1 MGSEI
6 SRSFIKKKPACC
18 PCLCGA
24 LHTARRPVGLI
35 LCSCLGRMPAM
46 RARSE
51 WICKLQEAKCAVT
64 WTMDQNLLS
73 IMLLFLSFLLILG
86 HISNINTTRGP
97 SGDRGPLPGMQ
108 LRRDLTLKDRWHREG
123 WFQLCTSRT
132 GLSVWYFCLLIAKGS
147 HLALLSASVPK
158 AKLNSLK
165 GPRGRE
171 RLLVLF
177 DKNWWEWMGREI
189 DFKNLLVFS

>member
-1 MGSEI
+1 
-6 SRSFIKKKPACC
+6 
-18 PCLCGA
+18 
-24 LHTARRPVGLI
+24 
-35 LCSCLGRMPAM
+35 
-46 RARSE
+46 
-51 WICKLQEAKCAVT
+51 LQEAKCAVT

-132 GLSVWYFCLLIAKGS
+132 GLSV
-147 HLALLSASVPK
+147 
-158 AKLNSLK
+158 
-165 GPRGRE
+165 
-171 RLLVLF
+171 
-177 DKNWWEWMGREI
+177 
-189 DFKNLLVFS
+189 